1 MVKFGLIA
9 NFKQNILEWDV
20 TMVHIK
26 YPRWG
31 FIQNSLN
38 KYKIREVDMQTSEPA
53 STKKSTDVV
62 VKILAGN
69 YKKVD
74 INEVREILIF
84 KF

>member
-1 MVKFGLIA
+1 
-9 NFKQNILEWDV
+9 
-20 TMVHIK
+20 
-26 YPRWG
+26 
-31 FIQNSLN
+31 
-38 KYKIREVDMQTSEPA
+38 MQTSEPA

-74 INEVREILIF
+74 INEVREILIL